1 VSAGSG
7 LPGGSSGAPGA
18 GSVAGATGASGRSFL
33 GHPVGL
39 VTVFFV
45 EMWER
50 LSFYGMRAL
59 LILFLVDQVAHGG
72 MGLDDRTAAA
82 IYGLYVGGSY
92 LSCLPGGWIGDRLL
106 GSQRAVL
113 IGGIVITIGHLL
125 LGFSPSTQVFFF
137 GLLVIVIGTG
147 LLKPNSAAI
156 VAQLYPEGGA
166 RRDAGF
172 TIYYVG
178 INVGATLGPL
188 VAGLL
193 AVSYGWPAGFM
204 TAAVGMAAGVLQFI
218 WGRRL
223 LGNAGREPMSAS
235 GDAGDGAGAGD
246 GARAAGSSA
255 TALAGAAPR
264 AALRWLALAAVALLV
279 LVVLLWNG
287 TLHAAPVALQA
298 LTTQAVIA
306 IVILY
311 FGYLMF
317 GAGLTRRERLRVLAV
332 VVLFTASVLFWAGYE
347 QTGSSLNLFAER
359 YTDRQLLGWQIP
371 ATYFQALNPI
381 FIVVFGPVFAALWV
395 LLARRGLDPSTPL
408 KFVLALLGMGAGFVV
423 MAAASR
429 LVVAGQLAGMGWLTI
444 TYLVHTCAEL
454 CLSPVG
460 QSVVTKLVPDR
471 FCSQSLGVWLVSL
484 SLGNL
489 LAGRI
494 AGDFDP
500 THLAAMPG
508 QFMFI
513 FWFAAISAV
522 VLALLMPLMR
532 RWMSGVH

>member
-1 VSAGSG
+1 MTGTSG
-7 LPGGSSGAPGA
+7 VTGA
-18 GSVAGATGASGRSFL
+18 SDVTGASGRTIL
-33 GHPVGL
+33 GHPLGL
-39 VTVFFV
+39 VTLFFT

-72 MGLDDRTAAA
+72 LGLDDRTAAA
-82 IYGLYVGGSY
+82 IYGLYVGGTY
-92 LSCLPGGWIGDRLL
+92 LACLPGGWIGDRLL

-113 IGGIVITIGHLL
+113 IGGIVITIGHVL
-125 LGFSPSTQVFFF
+125 LGVAPSTQVFFF

-147 LLKPNSAAI
+147 LLKPNCAAI
-156 VAQLYPEGGA
+156 VARLYPEGGA

-188 VAGLL
+188 IAGLL

-204 TAAVGMAAGVLQFI
+204 TAAVGMAAGVMQFL

-223 LGNAGREPMSAS
+223 LG
-235 GDAGDGAGAGD
+235 DAGQAPMPGTV
-246 GARAAGSSA
+246 
-255 TALAGAAPR
+255 TAETGGAAPASAPAR
-264 AALRWLALAAVALLV
+264 AALRWIALAAVALLV

-287 TLHAAPVALQA
+287 TLHAAPVPLQA

-317 GAGLTRRERLRVLAV
+317 GAGLTRVERLRVLAV
-332 VVLFTASVLFWAGYE
+332 VALFTASVLFWAGYE
-347 QTGSSLNLFAER
+347 QTGSSLNLFAQR
-359 YTDRQLLGWQIP
+359 YTDRQLLGREIP
-371 ATYFQALNPI
+371 ASWFQSLNPI
-381 FIVVFGPVFAALWV
+381 FIVVFGPVFSALWV
-395 LLARRGLDPSTPL
+395 LLARRRLDPSTPL

-423 MAAASR
+423 MAAAAR
-429 LVVAGQLAGMGWLTI
+429 LVVAGHLAGMGWLAL
-444 TYLVHTCAEL
+444 TYLLHTWAEL

-460 QSVVTKLVPDR
+460 QSVVTKLVPPR
-471 FCSQSLGVWLVSL
+471 FVSQTLGVWLVSL

-489 LAGRI
+489 LASRI
-494 AGDFDP
+494 AGNFDP
-500 THLAAMPG
+500 YDLAATPG

-513 FWFAAISAV
+513 FWFAAISAGL
-522 VLALLMPLMR
+522 LALLMPLMR
-532 RWMSGVH
+532 RWMSGIH

>member
-1 VSAGSG
+1 V
-7 LPGGSSGAPGA
+7 
-18 GSVAGATGASGRSFL
+18 TGASGRTIL
-33 GHPVGL
+33 GHPLGL
-39 VTVFFV
+39 ATVFFT

-72 MGLDDRTAAA
+72 LGLDDRTAAA
-82 IYGLYVGGSY
+82 IYGLYVGGTY

-113 IGGIVITIGHLL
+113 IGGIVITIGHVL
-125 LGFSPSTQVFFF
+125 LGVAPSTQVFFL

-188 VAGLL
+188 VAGVL
-193 AVSYGWPAGFM
+193 AVRYGWPAGFM
-204 TAAVGMAAGVLQFI
+204 TAAVGMAAGVVQFV

-223 LGNAGREPMSAS
+223 LGDAGRVPMSGS
-235 GDAGDGAGAGD
+235 GDAAPAGAS
-246 GARAAGSSA
+246 AG
-255 TALAGAAPR
+255 TTAGAARR
-264 AALRWLALAAVALLV
+264 AALRWVALAAVALLV

-287 TLHAAPVALQA
+287 TLHAAPVPLQA

-306 IVILY
+306 IAILY
-311 FGYLMF
+311 FAYLLF
-317 GAGLTRRERLRVLAV
+317 GAGLGRIERLRVVAV
-332 VVLFTASVLFWAGYE
+332 MVLFTASVLFWAGYE

-359 YTDRQLLGWQIP
+359 YTDRQLLGWEIP
-371 ATYFQALNPI
+371 TTFFQALNPI
-381 FIVVFGPVFAALWV
+381 FIVVFGPVFSALWV
-395 LLARRGLDPSTPL
+395 LLARRRLDPSTPL

-423 MAAASR
+423 MAAAAR
-429 LVVAGQLAGMGWLTI
+429 LVVGGHLAGMGWLTI
-444 TYLVHTCAEL
+444 TYLLHTLAEL

-460 QSVVTKLVPDR
+460 QSVVTKLVPER
-471 FCSQSLGVWLVSL
+471 FCSQTLGVWLVSL

-500 THLAAMPG
+500 TDLAAMPG

-513 FWFAAISAV
+513 FWFAAISAAL
-522 VLALLMPLMR
+522 LALLMPVMR

>member
-1 VSAGSG
+1 VTGA
-7 LPGGSSGAPGA
+7 SST
-18 GSVAGATGASGRSFL
+18 GSVAGASGRTFL
-33 GHPVGL
+33 GHPLGL
-39 VTVFFV
+39 ITLFFT

-82 IYGLYVGGSY
+82 IYGLYSGGTY
-92 LSCLPGGWIGDRLL
+92 LACLPGGWIGDRLL

-125 LGFSPSTQVFFF
+125 LGVAPSSQVFFF

-147 LLKPNSAAI
+147 LLKPNCGTL
-156 VAQLYPEGGA
+156 VARLYPEGGA

-204 TAAVGMAAGVLQFI
+204 TASVGMAAGVVQFL

-223 LGNAGREPMSAS
+223 LGDAGQAPMS
-235 GDAGDGAGAGD
+235 
-246 GARAAGSSA
+246 GSVA
-255 TALAGAAPR
+255 VETGIEETGAAAAARR
-264 AALRWLALAAVALLV
+264 AALRWIALAAAAVLV

-287 TLHAAPVALQA
+287 TLHAAPVPLQA

-317 GAGLTRRERLRVLAV
+317 GAGLTRIERLRVLAV
-332 VVLFTASVLFWAGYE
+332 AVLFTASVLFWAGYE
-347 QTGSSLNLFAER
+347 QTGSSMNLFAER
-359 YTDRQLLGWQIP
+359 YTDRQLFGHEIP
-371 ATYFQALNPI
+371 ASWFQSLNPI
-381 FIVVFGPVFAALWV
+381 FIVVFGPVFSALWV
-395 LLARRGLDPSTPL
+395 LLARRRLDPSTPL

-423 MAAASR
+423 MAAAAR
-429 LVVAGQLAGMGWLTI
+429 LVVAGHLAGMGWLTL
-444 TYLVHTCAEL
+444 TYLLHTWAEL

-471 FCSQSLGVWLVSL
+471 FCSQTIGVWLVSL

-489 LAGRI
+489 LASRI
-494 AGDFDP
+494 AGNFDP
-500 THLAAMPG
+500 TDLAAMPG

-513 FWFAAISAV
+513 FWFAAISAAL
-522 VLALLMPLMR
+522 LALLMPLMR